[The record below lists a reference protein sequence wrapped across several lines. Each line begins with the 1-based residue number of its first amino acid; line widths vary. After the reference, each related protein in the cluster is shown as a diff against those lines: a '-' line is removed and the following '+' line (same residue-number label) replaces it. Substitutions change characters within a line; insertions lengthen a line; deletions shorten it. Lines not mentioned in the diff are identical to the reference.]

1 MLKNKK
7 ILLVESNS
15 VNRLLISSVLSESGA
30 YVQIIASEEQLE
42 EFNLGEEIDIAIIDL
57 HFEGANGLSILK
69 KMVVRKGGDFPVF
82 GMTNSI
88 EEIKVMQPNID
99 KLCTLLE
106 KPFSIENFKQLINKN
121 SLKVGL
127 THESLEEELF
137 SLVKI
142 EDMSRGNESFVQRM
156 IGIFVDDIPKSMDK
170 ILLAMEN
177 KDYSIIKA
185 GIHRIKPSLKMMCI
199 NSIESDVEKLEY
211 NCEQMVSLE
220 DVPFLVSK
228 INNVLIRVVESMKK

>member
-7 ILLVESNS
+7 ILLVESNT

-42 EFNLGEEIDIAIIDL
+42 ELNLGEEIDIAIIDL

-69 KMVVRKGGDFPVF
+69 KMVVRKGSDFPVF

-88 EEIKVMQPNID
+88 EEISDMQPNIN

-106 KPFSIENFKQLINKN
+106 KPFSIEKFKQLIVQK
-121 SLKVGL
+121 SLLGD
-127 THESLEEELF
+127 TNNGNLEDELF
-137 SLVKI
+137 SLSKI
-142 EDMSRGNESFVQRM
+142 KDMSRGNESFVDRM
-156 IGIFVDDIPKSMDK
+156 VGIFVDDIPKSMDK
-170 ILLAMEN
+170 ILVAMEN
-177 KDYSIIKA
+177 KDYAIIKA
-185 GIHRIKPSLKMMCI
+185 GMHRIKPSLKMMCI
-199 NSIESDVEKLEY
+199 NSIENDVEKLEY

-228 INNVLIRVVESMKK
+228 INNVLSRVVESMRD